1 MNNISNIIV
10 KYNIDFLKSH
20 FKFKNIDEKMQV
32 ELLKIFY
39 EEFNNKFREILTNLN
54 NNIELIKEISKI
66 KKTDY
71 KTLVDLIYR
80 LNKEYGIKSYII
92 YELLLIK
99 QLNKIS
105 SKQLD
110 VFYDEF
116 EKKENNNDEIIYSL
130 ELFFT
135 KFALNLFI
143 YNVFYNK
150 KFDLKNNIKNMNK
163 IISSYNK
170 NKYEEI
176 GIDFNK
182 STFNLIVNIQVNDL
196 IKSLSKDK

>member
-135 KFALNLFI
+135 KFALNIFI

-150 KFDLKNNIKNMNK
+150 KFDLKDNIKNMNK

-170 NKYEEI
+170 NKYEEV